1 MSAPAN
7 CWNSSLGHDHDVV
20 IIISIMMP
28 MTIRITRVKAM
39 NSMIMP
45 GGMPPDG
52 HAMPAGTGTGTMVHF
67 TVPVHVPGLNGR
79 ATIDMA
85 FRAPAGSSREEWEEI
100 AYERALMMLD
110 PV

>member
-1 MSAPAN
+1 MTMI
-7 CWNSSLGHDHDVV
+7 

-28 MTIRITRVKAM
+28 MTIRITRVKVM

-52 HAMPAGTGTGTMVHF
+52 HAVPAGTGTMVHF
-67 TVPVHVPGLNGR
+67 AVRVHVPGLNGR

-85 FRAPAGSSREEWEEI
+85 FQAPAGSSREGWEEI
-100 AYERALMMLD
+100 AYERVLMMLD